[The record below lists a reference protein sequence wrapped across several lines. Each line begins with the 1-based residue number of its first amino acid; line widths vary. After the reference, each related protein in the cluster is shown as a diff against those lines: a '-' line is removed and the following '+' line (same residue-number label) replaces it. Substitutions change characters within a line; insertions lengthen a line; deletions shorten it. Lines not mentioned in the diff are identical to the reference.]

1 MDGIKPERPERSEE
15 RPARGSLCLLLGRL
29 ALETA
34 CGRRETKETKA
45 NGIREVTDDGR
56 KTSQTGN
63 DL

>member
-1 MDGIKPERPERSEE
+1 MDGITADGLRQSAAP
-15 RPARGSLCLLLGRL
+15 RGGLCLLLGRL

>member
-1 MDGIKPERPERSEE
+1 MDGITPDGPRQSAA
-15 RPARGSLCLLLGRL
+15 ARGGLCLLLGRL